1 MKSEGSNV
9 ILIPAY
15 EPDNVLAEYVEAL
28 HKSGF
33 SEVVVV
39 DDGSGSDYEN
49 IFSLLENSAH
59 VIHHEVNKGKGA
71 ALKTG
76 YRWIRENIP
85 DATGIITADSDGQHR
100 PYDCRKLSRAL
111 SRRYGLLLGTRDFG
125 QPQVPLRSKMGNRI
139 TSFVFRLLY
148 RYKVKDT
155 QTGLRAFPMSLI
167 DFMENV
173 WGDRFEYEM
182 NVLVECARNNIP
194 MVPVPIETVYSES
207 PKSHF
212 HTVKDAYKVYKVLLG
227 SFFHPGKSR
236 GISGPGA

>member
-1 MKSEGSNV
+1 MEKNVKIV

-15 EPDNVLAEYVEAL
+15 EPDEVLIKYVEDL

-33 SEVVVV
+33 DDVVVV
-39 DDGSGSDYEN
+39 NDGSGQGYQE
-49 IFSLLENSAH
+49 IFDALEGSAH

-76 YRWIRENIP
+76 YMWIKENMP
-85 DATGIITADSDGQHR
+85 SVTGIITADSDGQHR

-111 SRRYGLLLGTRDFG
+111 LRRYGLLLGTRDFS

-139 TSFVFRLLY
+139 TSFMFQLLY
-148 RYKVKDT
+148 RHKVKDT
-155 QTGLRAFPMSLI
+155 QTGLRAFPISLL
-167 DFMENV
+167 DFMTDV
-173 WGDRFEYEM
+173 WGERFEYEM
-182 NVLVECARNNIP
+182 NVLVECAKNNVP

-212 HTVKDAYKVYKVLLG
+212 HTVKDAYKVYKVLFGNL
-227 SFFHPGKSR
+227 FRSR
-236 GISGPGA
+236 RH